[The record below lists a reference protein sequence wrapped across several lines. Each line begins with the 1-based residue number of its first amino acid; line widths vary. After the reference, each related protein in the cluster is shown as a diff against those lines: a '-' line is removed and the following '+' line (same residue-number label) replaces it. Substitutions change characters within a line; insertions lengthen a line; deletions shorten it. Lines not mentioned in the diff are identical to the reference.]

1 MSAPDKRIT
10 KTKKAIDAAFWSLME
25 QVDFRE
31 ITVNDVAAR
40 AEISRTT
47 FYRHYSDKSYWLE
60 QALLDRLQD
69 HTADA
74 AQIPGSDR
82 DILIRKMARIL
93 HSISCDRQLCTLIQ
107 LNTNHQLMYRFFLDR
122 LLADFHQRHSSQAD
136 PTPEES
142 LGLHYIAASSS
153 ALIEWWVRNDTLFT
167 PEQLAQ
173 CIYSFHHRP
182 E

>member
-1 MSAPDKRIT
+1 MSVRDKRII
-10 KTKKAIDAAFWSLME
+10 KTKKAIDTAFWSLME

-47 FYRHYSDKSYWLE
+47 FYRHYSDKSHWLE

-107 LNTNHQLMYRFFLDR
+107 LNTNYQLMYRFFLDR
-122 LLADFHQRHSSQAD
+122 LLADYRQRHSSQAD
-136 PTPEES
+136 LTPEES